1 MTEHQIVSVDSSTQ
15 INEKDTLFPYKLFTS
30 GLPRQQDESSLKYHF
45 RKLFTV
51 KTLKI
56 LDNDKKAEFK
66 TPLTWF
72 DLTMLGLGGI
82 IGGGIFVL
90 SGQSA
95 ATTAGPAVVLSF
107 VLAGL
112 VSAFAALSYS
122 ELASMIPVA
131 GSAYTYAYATMGE
144 LVAWIIGW
152 DLILE
157 YLVAAAAVSVSF
169 SGYFVDFF
177 STAFNVN
184 LSPSWTASPLIFN
197 STADSF
203 QIIPGS
209 YFNVPAFSLMIFLTI
224 LIIVGIKET
233 ATFNNIMVTIKV
245 LIIVIFIL
253 AGIPYIN
260 KENYE
265 PFVPPNEG
273 HFDKFGG
280 TGILAAATVVFFA
293 YVGFDAVSTVSQE
306 SKNPR
311 KDVPIG
317 ILTSLGIVTVLY
329 ISFSLVLTGLVPYAQ
344 LGTSAP
350 AATAAKFIGM
360 RWLTI
365 LVDLG
370 AMIGLL
376 SVALVCITGQTR
388 IFYAMG
394 SDNLLFPSF
403 TTKLHPRFKT
413 PYLATAL
420 VGIAGAVTSAILPID
435 VLADLTSVGTA
446 LAFFIVNI
454 GVTIL
459 RFTNPDAPRGF
470 KVPGGP
476 FLLPITGAL
485 LTLLLLASAK
495 KVSIE
500 RLFIWMAVGLILYGL
515 YGRRYSKVNQ
525 KA

>member
-15 INEKDTLFPYKLFTS
+15 KNEKDTLFPYKLFTS
-30 GLPRQQDESSLKYHF
+30 GLPRQQDESSFKYHF

-56 LDNDKKAEFK
+56 LDDDKKAEFK

-90 SGQSA
+90 SGQTA
-95 ATTAGPAVVLSF
+95 ATNAGPAVVLSF

-157 YLVAAAAVSVSF
+157 YLVAAAAVSVS
-169 SGYFVDFF
+169 
-177 STAFNVN
+177 
-184 LSPSWTASPLIFN
+184 
-197 STADSF
+197 DSF
-203 QIIPGS
+203 KVIPGS

-273 HFDKFGG
+273 AFDKFGG
-280 TGILAAATVVFFA
+280 TGILAAATIVFFA

-317 ILTSLGIVTVLY
+317 ILASLGIVTVLY

-413 PYLATAL
+413 PYLSTAL

-525 KA
+525 KALDSYALRSKDASRLLPKVIVYQDLFEEALI